1 MTTVP
6 MVNQADRLTVVDNQC
21 HDLTLRVWGYQ
32 GLFPQQIALLRQK
45 LTEFFFHL
53 PGEYNGYITV
63 SADVSGHLG
72 QQARRIQL
80 LIYQLRLQI
89 SPALQFE
96 LSFSFPL

>member
-1 MTTVP
+1 MATVP
-6 MVNQADRLTVVDNQC
+6 MDKRLDTLLVDNQA

-32 GLFPQQIALLRQK
+32 GLLPQQIAFLRQK
-45 LTEFFFHL
+45 LTEFFYRL
-53 PGEYNGYITV
+53 PGEYNGSITV
-63 SADVSGHLG
+63 TADISGHLG

-80 LIYQLRLQI
+80 LIYQLRMQI